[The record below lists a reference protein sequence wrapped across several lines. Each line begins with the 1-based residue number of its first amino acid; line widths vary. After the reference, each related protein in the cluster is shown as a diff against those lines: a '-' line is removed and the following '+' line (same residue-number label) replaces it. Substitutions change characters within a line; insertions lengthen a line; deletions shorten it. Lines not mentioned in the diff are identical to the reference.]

1 MGTYSASKLFSL
13 CKPFLG
19 LLVCLFVC
27 FILSSDFTNIADC
40 CKKRKADIENYCK
53 SNFSM

>member
-19 LLVCLFVC
+19 LLVF

>member
-19 LLVCLFVC
+19 LLVFFLFC
-27 FILSSDFTNIADC
+27 RQTLRILEIVA
-40 CKKRKADIENYCK
+40 KREADIENYYK

>member
-19 LLVCLFVC
+19 LLVFF
-27 FILSSDFTNIADC
+27 FILSSDLTNIGDC
-40 CKKRKADIENYCK
+40 CKKRKADIENYYK